1 MQKSWVSFGRILRL
15 KSYWGGE
22 KGALFSVFLDW
33 CYGHKGLCTPFL
45 VQGGKYGLS
54 TPSSPTFA
62 WSLAPGGDV
71 EGGRESASGTR
82 TAGWEKVGCPGA
94 LSGSQCPQ
102 KPRHPPSAP
111 HQVLPP
117 HSQFSVTLG
126 SFQGQTMDFT
136 SPMRSGLLP
145 PALPKFQPYP
155 VMFQGLRIYRHLSE
169 VQKAGPRLI
178 FKCLLCIFF

>member
-1 MQKSWVSFGRILRL
+1 MSSWFGAVAIRVS
-15 KSYWGGE
+15 
-22 KGALFSVFLDW
+22 V
-33 CYGHKGLCTPFL
+33 H
-45 VQGGKYGLS
+45 
-54 TPSSPTFA
+54 PSFFREVNTVSAHPPSPTFA
-62 WSLAPGGDV
+62 WSLAPDGDV
-71 EGGRESASGTR
+71 EGGRESASGKR

-111 HQVLPP
+111 HQVLPH
-117 HSQFSVTLG
+117 HSQLSVTLG

-136 SPMRSGLLP
+136 SLVRSGLLP

-155 VMFQGLRIYRHLSE
+155 VTFQGLGIYRHLSE

-178 FKCLLCIFF
+178 SKCLLCIFFRLGPYGK